1 MAAMASTG
9 GLSPATRARLEQ
21 ELAQL
26 GEQHSALAPRFGEE
40 SLGDSADQAE
50 MLERA
55 ETAAWMERRIHEIRE
70 LLTGG
75 SSTEYAVAPGTE
87 VKLRFSDGSE
97 DTMRIIAI
105 AEEAVDDADALT
117 LDSPLGQAVAA
128 HGPGDTITY
137 RTPQGDTSAE
147 ILEMTPPS

>member
-1 MAAMASTG
+1 MSSTG
-9 GLSPATRARLEQ
+9 GLNPATRARLEQ

-26 GEQHSALAPRFGEE
+26 REQHTALAPRFGEE
-40 SLGDSADQAE
+40 SVGDSADQAD

-55 ETAAWMERRIHEIRE
+55 ETAAWMERRIHEIKE

-75 SSTEYAVAPGTE
+75 AEADYAVAPGTE
-87 VKLRFSDGSE
+87 VKLRFADGSE

-117 LDSPLGQAVAA
+117 LDSPLGKAVAA
-128 HGPGDTITY
+128 HGPGDKITY
-137 RTPQGDTSAE
+137 RTPSGEATAE
-147 ILEMTPPS
+147 ILEMTPPA